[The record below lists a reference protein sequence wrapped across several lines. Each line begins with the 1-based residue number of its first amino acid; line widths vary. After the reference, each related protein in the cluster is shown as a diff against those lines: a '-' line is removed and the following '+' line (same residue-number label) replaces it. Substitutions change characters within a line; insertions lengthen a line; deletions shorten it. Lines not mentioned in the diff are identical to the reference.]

1 MKQNTG
7 DKAVLKWLLSATKG
21 SKRYIVILSLLQ
33 MLMAV
38 ASTSQA
44 LFIRGIVNSAMAKDW
59 DGFKLYAILQ
69 ASLVVLLFLLRTAN
83 YFLDEYARSTVE
95 NLLKQRLFRNLLYK
109 DYASVTTGHSGEWL
123 SRMTSD
129 SSVVSG
135 GIMHIV
141 PGVASTV
148 VRLAYAVFLLFC
160 FVPKLCLWILVGGLV
175 TVCFTWFLRKLL
187 KKLHLQVQ
195 QADSRFRVF
204 MTERLGSMMIIRA
217 FRQERNSME
226 QGKAFMAA
234 HRKARMKRNRVSGL
248 FHTGFGAL
256 VGVTY
261 TICAIY
267 CGWGILSGAGIIS
280 YGDFTA
286 VLQLV
291 GQVQTPIANISGIFP
306 QYSSMIASAERL
318 MEAENYPEEASEP
331 AVENISQ
338 FYQEKFRSIGLRDA
352 AFTYLAV
359 GELEHGEADRRSV
372 LQNLNLEIHKGE
384 YVAFCGPSGCGKST
398 VLKLL
403 MCMYQLDDGQ
413 RYLKTDDGEQE
424 LNACWRDLFSYV
436 PQGNQLMS
444 GTIREVV
451 TFGDQ
456 ELMQQDER
464 IHHALKV
471 ACADQFMADLPD
483 GLDTLLGERGAGLSE
498 GQMQRIAIAR
508 AIFSERPIMLLDEA
522 TSALDEAT
530 EAKLLDNLR
539 VMTDKTVIIVTHRP
553 AALDITDKIITFTPT
568 TDAQ

>member
-7 DKAVLKWLLSATKG
+7 DKVILKWLLSATKG
-21 SKRYIVILSLLQ
+21 TKRYIALLTLLQ
-33 MLMAV
+33 MLVAA

-44 LFIRGIVNSAMAKDW
+44 LLIRGIVNSAVAKDW
-59 DGFKLYAILQ
+59 AGFKLYAILQ
-69 ASLVVLLFLLRTAN
+69 VAIVVVLFLLRTAIC
-83 YFLDEYARSTVE
+83 FLDEYARSTVE
-95 NLLKQRLFRNLLYK
+95 NMLKQRLFRNLLYK
-109 DYASVTTGHSGEWL
+109 DYASVTACHSGEWL
-123 SRMTSD
+123 SRMTAD
-129 SSVVSG
+129 SVYVSG

-141 PGVASTV
+141 PGIASTA
-148 VRLAYAVFLLFC
+148 VRLVYAVVLLFC
-160 FVPKLCLWILVGGLV
+160 FVPELCLWILVGGLV
-175 TVCFTWFLRKLL
+175 TICFTWVLRKLM

-217 FRQERNSME
+217 FRQEKNAMD
-226 QGKAFMAA
+226 QGQVFMDD
-234 HRKARMKRNRVSGL
+234 HRRARMKRNRVSGL
-248 FHTGFGAL
+248 FNTGFSA
-256 VGVTY
+256 VAGVAY

-267 CGWGILSGAGIIS
+267 CGWGIFSGMGAIS

-291 GQVQTPIANISGIFP
+291 GQVQAPIANISGIFP
-306 QYSSMIASAERL
+306 QYTNMIASAERL
-318 MEAENYPEEASEP
+318 MEAENYSEDLAEP
-331 AVENISQ
+331 AVEDISR
-338 FYQEKFRSIGLRDA
+338 FYREKFQSIGLRDA
-352 AFTYLAV
+352 AFTYLSV
-359 GELEHGEADRRSV
+359 GKLEHGEADRQSV
-372 LQNLNLEIHKGE
+372 LRDLNLEVRKGE

-403 MCMYQLDDGQ
+403 MCMYNLDDGQ
-413 RYLKTDDGEQE
+413 RYLTTDDGEQE

-451 TFGDQ
+451 TFGDR

-464 IHHALKV
+464 IHQALKV
-471 ACADQFMADLPD
+471 ACADQFMAELPD

-508 AIFSERPIMLLDEA
+508 AVFSERPIMLLDEA

-553 AALDITDKIITFTPT
+553 AALDITDKIITFTSNT
-568 TDAQ
+568 EVQ

>member
-7 DKAVLKWLLSATKG
+7 DKATLKWLLSATKG
-21 SKRYIVILSLLQ
+21 TKRYVGLLALVQ

-38 ASTSQA
+38 AGTSQA
-44 LFIRGIVNSAMAKDW
+44 LFIRGIVNSAVAKDW
-59 DGFKLYAILQ
+59 DAFRLYAILQ
-69 ASLVVLLFLLRTAN
+69 AALVLALFLLRTLN

-95 NLLKQRLFRNLLYK
+95 NALKRRLFRNLLYK
-109 DYASVTTGHSGEWL
+109 DYASVTASHSGEWL
-123 SRMTSD
+123 SRMTAD
-129 SSVVSG
+129 TSVVSG

-141 PGVASTV
+141 PGIAGTFA
-148 VRLAYAVFLLFC
+148 RLIYAVALLFVL
-160 FVPKLCLWILVGGLV
+160 VPKLCVWILAGGLL
-175 TVCFTWFLRKLL
+175 TVGFTWFLRKLM

-204 MTERLGSMMIIRA
+204 MTERLSSLMIIRA
-217 FRQERNSME
+217 FRQEKNAIE
-226 QGKAFMAA
+226 QGNERMEG
-234 HRKARMKRNRVSGL
+234 HRRARMKRNRVSGL
-248 FHTGFGAL
+248 MHTGFSAV
-256 VGVTY
+256 VGLTY
-261 TICAIY
+261 TVCAIY
-267 CGWGILSGAGIIS
+267 CGFSIITGGGIS

-306 QYSSMIASAERL
+306 QYSAMLASAERL
-318 MEAENYPEEASEP
+318 MEVETYSEEPSQP
-331 AVENISQ
+331 AVESISQ
-338 FYQEKFRSIGLRDA
+338 FYQEQFQSIGLRDA
-352 AFTYLAV
+352 TFTYLAV
-359 GELEHGEADRRSV
+359 GELEHGEDDRRSV
-372 LQNLNLEIHKGE
+372 LRDLNLEIRKGE

-403 MCMYQLDDGQ
+403 MCMYHLDEGQ
-413 RYLKTDDGEQE
+413 RYLQTVQGEQE

-451 TFGDQ
+451 TFGDK

-464 IHHALKV
+464 IYQALKV
-471 ACADQFMADLPD
+471 ACADQFMAELPE

-508 AIFSERPIMLLDEA
+508 AIFSERPILLLDEA

-553 AALDITDKIITFTPT
+553 AALDITDKIITFAPN
-568 TDAQ
+568 AE

>member
-7 DKAVLKWLLSATKG
+7 DKAILKWLLSAVKG
-21 SKRYIVILSLLQ
+21 TKRYVGLLALVQ
-33 MLMAV
+33 MLMA
-38 ASTSQA
+38 AAGTSQA
-44 LFIRGIVNSAMAKDW
+44 LLIRGIVNSAVAKDW
-59 DGFKLYAILQ
+59 ESFQLYAILQ
-69 ASLVVLLFLLRTAN
+69 AALVAVLFLLRTVN

-95 NLLKQRLFRNLLYK
+95 NVLKQRLFRNLLFK
-109 DYASVTTGHSGEWL
+109 DYASVTAGHSGEWL
-123 SRMTSD
+123 SRLTSD
-129 SSVVSG
+129 ASVVSG
-135 GIMHIV
+135 GVMHII
-141 PGVASTV
+141 PGIASTV
-148 VRLAYAVFLLFC
+148 VRLVYAVVLLFC
-160 FVPKLCLWILVGGLV
+160 FVPELCVWILVGGLV
-175 TVCFTWFLRKLL
+175 TVCFTWFLRKLM

-204 MTERLGSMMIIRA
+204 MTERLGSLMIIRA
-217 FRQERNSME
+217 FRQEKNAME
-226 QGKAFMAA
+226 QGKAWMDA

-248 FHTGFGAL
+248 LNTGFSAV
-256 VGVTY
+256 VGITY
-261 TICAIY
+261 TVCAIY
-267 CGWGILSGAGIIS
+267 CGFSILNGGAIS

-291 GQVQTPIANISGIFP
+291 SQVQAPIAHISGIFP
-306 QYSSMIASAERL
+306 QYSSMLASAERL
-318 MEAENYPEEASEP
+318 MEAETYPEEPSEP
-331 AVENISQ
+331 AVENITG
-338 FYQEKFRSIGLRDA
+338 FYEEKFQAIGLRNA
-352 AFTYLAV
+352 TFTYLAV
-359 GELEHGEADRRSV
+359 GELEHGEDDRRSV
-372 LQNLNLEIHKGE
+372 LRDLNLEIKKGE

-403 MCMYQLDDGQ
+403 MCMYHLDEGQ
-413 RYLKTDDGEQE
+413 RYLQTVEGEQE

-451 TFGDQ
+451 TFGDK

-464 IHHALKV
+464 IHQALKV
-471 ACADQFMADLPD
+471 ACADQFMVDLPE

-508 AIFSERPIMLLDEA
+508 AIFSERPILLLDEA

-553 AALDITDKIITFTPT
+553 AALDITDKIITFEPN
-568 TDAQ
+568 AE